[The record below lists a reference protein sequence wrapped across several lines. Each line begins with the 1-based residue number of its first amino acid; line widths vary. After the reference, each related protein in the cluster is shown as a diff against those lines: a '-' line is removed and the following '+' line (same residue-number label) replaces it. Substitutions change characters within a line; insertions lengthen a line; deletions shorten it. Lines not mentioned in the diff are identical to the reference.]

1 MAYSIDVIRAARQ
14 RLESDKADRASLH
27 RERLQEAYIK
37 VPRLQEIHRLL
48 QRTMAVAAQAAFTA
62 GGDAAALME
71 DAKQAN
77 LALQA
82 EKEQLLSENF
92 PAGWLLEG
100 PACRKCGDVG
110 YIGSAMCDCMKEYCR
125 REQVREVSL
134 LCAGDQSFG
143 NFDLSYYSDR
153 IDARFGVSPRAV
165 MEHNFKVCR
174 DYAADLGADSGNL
187 LFVGGTGLGKTHLSA
202 AIAAA
207 AAEKGYSV
215 AYETASHLF
224 AKQEK
229 HRFNPDEQSYRDVE
243 KLNRC
248 DLLIVDDLGTELPGN
263 FVTAALYSLLND
275 RLLAKKPMVI
285 STNLTVEEL
294 SRRYNPQIASRL
306 EGSFHRL
313 TFVGE
318 DIRVQKSRGAR

>member
-27 RERLQEAYIK
+27 RERLQEAYMK
-37 VPRLQEIHRLL
+37 VPRLREIDRLL
-48 QRTMAVAAQAAFTA
+48 QVSMAAAAQAAFA
-62 GGDAAALME
+62 GGRDAVALME
-71 DAKQAN
+71 EAKEAN
-77 LALQA
+77 LSLQA
-82 EKEQLLSENF
+82 EKDKLISENF
-92 PAGWLLEG
+92 GEDWLLEG
-100 PACRKCGDVG
+100 PVCRKCGGEG
-110 YIGSAMCDCMKEYCR
+110 YIGSAMCDCLKAYCR
-125 REQVREVSL
+125 EEQVKEVSL

-143 NFDLSYYSDR
+143 NFDLTYYSDR
-153 IDARFGVSPRAV
+153 IDTRFGASPRAV
-165 MEHNFKVCR
+165 MEYNFNICR
-174 DYAADLGADSGNL
+174 TYGENFSTDSGNL
-187 LFVGGTGLGKTHLSA
+187 LFIGGTGLGKTHLSG
-202 AIAAA
+202 AIASAV
-207 AAEKGYSV
+207 AEKGCSV

-224 AKQEK
+224 AKLEK

-275 RLLAKKPMVI
+275 RLLARKPMVI

-294 SRRYNPQIASRL
+294 TRRYNPQIASRL
-306 EGSFHRL
+306 QGSFNRL

-318 DIRVQKSRGAR
+318 DIRVQKSRGGR